1 MFIYFLTPTMLK
13 LPLPDQ
19 ALIKLDSRELEEIS
33 SALLSL
39 NSLAN
44 TGLPVL
50 KNQVLLT
57 PLFAT
62 SLLTYESSRLNSRP
76 TSKTSEK
83 SLSLGYRPF
92 S

>member
-1 MFIYFLTPTMLK
+1 MLK

-39 NSLAN
+39 NSLVN

-50 KNQVLLT
+50 KNQILLT
-57 PLFAT
+57 PPFCNQPIDIRKLKAQ
-62 SLLTYESSRLNSRP
+62 L
-76 TSKTSEK
+76 KTDN
-83 SLSLGYRPF
+83 
-92 S
+92 